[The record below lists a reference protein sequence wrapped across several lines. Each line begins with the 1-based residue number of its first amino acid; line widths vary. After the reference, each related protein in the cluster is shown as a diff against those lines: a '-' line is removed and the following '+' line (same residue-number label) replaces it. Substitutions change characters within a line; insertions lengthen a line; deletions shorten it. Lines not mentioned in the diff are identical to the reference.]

1 MTCPVTS
8 CFLVRM
14 TKFGKGDRKT
24 HLGWHKLH
32 MLGWRLMLT
41 AGMWH
46 FTHNREAFHNPVTY
60 VVHLPPLFHCRNIV
74 PTESS
79 LFFKKSKY
87 NHKGSLDLLYPQ
99 EKNTKHSGIFSQ
111 YRILWTLQTQR
122 TYSTYMPLLPA
133 NPELDTSTQNG
144 QMMCPIGVQ
153 ISYRSICF
161 ISLLT

>member
-1 MTCPVTS
+1 
-8 CFLVRM
+8 
-14 TKFGKGDRKT
+14 
-24 HLGWHKLH
+24 
-32 MLGWRLMLT
+32 MLGWILMLT
-41 AGMWH
+41 AEMWQ
-46 FTHNREAFHNPVTY
+46 FTHKVEFSHSPVTY
-60 VVHLPPLFHCRNIV
+60 VVYLQPLFHCQKTV
-74 PTESS
+74 PTELS
-79 LFFKKSKY
+79 LLLKKSNYKH
-87 NHKGSLDLLYPQ
+87 NGNLDLLYPQ